1 MKRIFSVFLCVLLLV
16 PVFGL
21 AETAPTIEINSRIEI
36 YLDMLSFSRQGLIDQ
51 LLFDGY
57 PEDAVVAA
65 VDACGA
71 DWQEQAVRFTESM
84 LESFPDTSKDFMQGM
99 LLDSGFTREETEAAV
114 KAVMETQL
122 PETRPPFTEITPTP
136 APESSPVPPRVEI
149 SLAPSGIVDPFP
161 EPDPT
166 PVPVTLSVSIQT
178 ADIPYENLLH
188 IRNQLDE
195 EILARG
201 DWTSIEIPAGRWI
214 VGEDI
219 PAGFYSVTAVNG
231 KYTSFDLV
239 APDAY
244 HSHTYY
250 TVEENGVVGKV
261 ELKDG
266 MTLEIPRPLLFAAP
280 KSLGF

>member
-1 MKRIFSVFLCVLLLV
+1 MKRIFSVFLCVLLLI
-16 PVFGL
+16 PAFGL
-21 AETAPTIEINSRIEI
+21 AETAPEIEINTRVGI

-57 PEDAVVAA
+57 PEDAVIAA

-71 DWQEQAVRFTESM
+71 DWQEQAFRFVEDMLEYYPDTTEESM
-84 LESFPDTSKDFMQGM
+84 LSM
-99 LLDSGFTREETEAAV
+99 LLSDGYTQEEAETAV
-114 KAVMETQL
+114 HEIMKQE
-122 PETRPPFTEITPTP
+122 PPQEIPPITEITPTP
-136 APESSPVPPRVEI
+136 APESSPVPLGIEI
-149 SLAPSGIVDPFP
+149 PLAPSGVVDPFP
-161 EPDPT
+161 VPDPT

-195 EILARG
+195 EIRARG
-201 DWTSIEIPAGRWI
+201 DWTGIEIPAGRWI

-239 APDAY
+239 APDVY

>member
-16 PVFGL
+16 PAFGL
-21 AETAPTIEINSRIEI
+21 AETVPEIEINTRVEI

-57 PEDAVVAA
+57 PEDAVIAA

-71 DWQEQAVRFTESM
+71 DWQEQAFRFVEGMLEAYPDTTEDSM
-84 LESFPDTSKDFMQGM
+84 LSM
-99 LLDSGFTREETEAAV
+99 LLADGYTREEAETAV
-114 KAVMETQL
+114 GEIMKQE
-122 PETRPPFTEITPTP
+122 PPQEIPPITEITPTP
-136 APESSPVPPRVEI
+136 VPETSPVPPGADI
-149 SLAPSGIVDPFP
+149 PLLPSGVVDPFAI
-161 EPDPT
+161 PDPT

-178 ADIPYENLLH
+178 ADIPYLNLLH

-201 DWTSIEIPAGRWI
+201 DWTSIEIPAGKWT

-219 PAGFYSVTAVNG
+219 PAGFYSVTVVSG
-231 KYTSFDLV
+231 KYTSFAIVDT
-239 APDAY
+239 DAY
-244 HSHTYY
+244 RTHNYY
-250 TVEENGVVGKV
+250 TIDENGVVGKV

-266 MTLEIPRPLLFAAP
+266 MVLEIPRPLLFAAP
-280 KSLGF
+280 KTLGF